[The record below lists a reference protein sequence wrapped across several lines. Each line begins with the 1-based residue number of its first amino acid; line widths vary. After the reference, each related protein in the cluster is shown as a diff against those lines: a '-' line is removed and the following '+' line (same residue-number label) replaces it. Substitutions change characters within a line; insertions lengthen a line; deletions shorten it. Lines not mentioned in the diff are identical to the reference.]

1 MNDRNVHITEVGP
14 RDGLQNE
21 ARAVPAAAK
30 LAMIRALAD
39 AGLRQIEA
47 TSFVH
52 PSAIA
57 QLADAEEV
65 AQGLSAIPGPIYSA
79 LVPNERGLDRAL
91 ATDIPRL
98 AVFTAASDEFAQRN
112 IRMSV
117 RESLEV
123 FRRVIPRALDAGRTV
138 RAYLSTAFVCP
149 FAGNIEPRWTADLI
163 RELLELGADEVAVSD
178 TVGAAAP
185 RDIARVLEFALAAH
199 APNALALHL
208 HDTYGTA
215 IANVAVGL
223 EMGVRRFDSAIG
235 GLGGCPYAPGASG
248 NLATEDLVYFL
259 GRMGYQCGADPDRL
273 IDAAL
278 LAGKAVGRTPA
289 SHLFIRAQARLSAT

>member
-1 MNDRNVHITEVGP
+1 MISREVSITEVGP

-21 ARAVPAAAK
+21 ANIVSVETK
-30 LAMIRALAD
+30 LALIRALAS
-39 AGLRQIEA
+39 AGLQSIEV

-52 PSAIA
+52 PGAIP

-65 AQGLSAIPGPIYSA
+65 AAGVEQISGPLYSA

-91 ATDIPRL
+91 TTNIPRL
-98 AVFTAASDEFAQRN
+98 AVFTAASNEFTQRN

-117 RESLEV
+117 MESLEV
-123 FRRVIPRALDAGRTV
+123 FRHIIRRASESGRSV

-149 FAGNIEPRWTADLI
+149 FEGNIEPRFAADLVN
-163 RELLELGADEVAVSD
+163 RLLDLGADEVAISD
-178 TVGAAAP
+178 TIGAAAP
-185 RDIARVLEFALAAH
+185 SDVARLLEFSLATH
-199 APNALALHL
+199 PPERFALHL

-215 IANVAVGL
+215 LANVAMGL
-223 EMGVRRFDSAIG
+223 SMGLRKFDASIG

-259 GRMGYQCGADPDRL
+259 TRMGYRCGVDPDRL
-273 IDAAL
+273 MDAAH
-278 LAGKAVGRTPA
+278 LAGDAVGRRPS
-289 SHLFIRAQARLSAT
+289 SHLYLRANPCAG